1 MAASPL
7 QGVCMEYKK
16 SALVIEDDRQII
28 ELITMHLNDL
38 GFRVEHALRGPEGA
52 ARALE
57 RAYDLIV
64 LDLMLPQLDGFEI
77 CKRIREQ
84 NKQTP
89 ILMLTARSEE
99 IDKVLGLELGAD
111 DYITKPFGVREL
123 IARVK
128 ALMRRVAVNR
138 AAAKDCKQNNVLRF
152 GALTINLKNRTAMK
166 GGTLIELTRK
176 EFDLL
181 EMLASNPGQA
191 FSRQQLLQ
199 MVWGYQFDG
208 YNHTV
213 NTHINR
219 LRNKIEA
226 DPSNPKYVQTVWG
239 HGYRFTQA
247 EEFSE

>member
-1 MAASPL
+1 MAAS
-7 QGVCMEYKK
+7 QKGVCMEHKK
-16 SALVIEDDRQII
+16 SALVIEDDKQII
-28 ELITMHLNDL
+28 ELITMHLKDL
-38 GFRVEHALRGPEGA
+38 GFEVDHALRGPEGA
-52 ARALE
+52 DRALE
-57 RAYDLIV
+57 KVYDIIV
-64 LDLMLPQLDGFEI
+64 LDLMLPELDGFEI

-99 IDKVLGLELGAD
+99 LDKVLGLELGAD

-128 ALMRRVAVNR
+128 ALMRRVDVNR
-138 AAAKDCKQNNVLRF
+138 AAVKDEMQMNILQF
-152 GALTINLKNRTAMK
+152 DALTINLKNRTVAIDER
-166 GGTLIELTRK
+166 LIELTRR

-181 EMLASNPGQA
+181 ELLASNPGQA
-191 FSRQQLLQ
+191 FSRQQLLE

-219 LRNKIEA
+219 LRAKIEA

-239 HGYRFTQA
+239 HGYRFTHA
-247 EEFSE
+247 KEFKK